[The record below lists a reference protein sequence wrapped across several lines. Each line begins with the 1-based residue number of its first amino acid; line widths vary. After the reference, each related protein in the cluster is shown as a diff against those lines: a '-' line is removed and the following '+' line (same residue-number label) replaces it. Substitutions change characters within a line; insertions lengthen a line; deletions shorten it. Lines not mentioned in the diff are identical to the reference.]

1 MTAWYYSDTQR
12 NRLGPVAATDLAQLH
27 DNGQLAPEV
36 LVWREGMPDWR
47 PWREVMDEVLGGA
60 APARFAAP
68 PPVEPST
75 AAREGVNPYAMA
87 EPLATRAS
95 VDARSPYAAPSASVA
110 TAGPV
115 VHGGRVVYA
124 GFLKRFAASTVD
136 SFATTILAYALLIPL
151 VMVMGVGM
159 AGLSGL
165 GPDASAG
172 LGLGMMAGIYGV
184 MLGVPALYFGWMQ
197 SSSWQAT
204 LGKRV
209 ADVKLVRGDGSP
221 VGFWRATLRYLAM
234 TATFLLTCGLGAL
247 ASAIMTAVTERRQAL
262 HDLICDTIVV
272 DRHAYTARAQLQ
284 REELNTASIVVL
296 VLYALLIVGVF
307 VIAVAAGVMGANA

>member
-12 NRLGPVAATDLAQLH
+12 NRLGPVAAADLALLH

-36 LVWREGMPDWR
+36 LVWREGMPDWK
-47 PWREVMDEVLGGA
+47 PWREVMDEVLGRGG
-60 APARFAAP
+60 PARFAAP
-68 PPVEPST
+68 APVDPAL

-87 EPLATRAS
+87 EP
-95 VDARSPYAAPSASVA
+95 RSPYAAPSAAVA
-110 TAGPV
+110 MAPGV
-115 VHGGRVVYA
+115 VQGGRVVYA
-124 GFLKRFAASTVD
+124 GFLKRFAASIVD
-136 SFATTILAYALLIPL
+136 SFATTILSYALLIPL

-204 LGKRV
+204 LGKRM

-221 VGFWRATLRYLAM
+221 VGFWRAALRYLAM
-234 TATFLLTCGLGAL
+234 AATFALTCGLGAL

-262 HDLICDTIVV
+262 HDLICDTVVV
-272 DRHAYTARAQLQ
+272 DQHAYTATGHLQ

-296 VLYALLIVGVF
+296 VLYALLLVGVF
-307 VIAVAAGVMGANA
+307 AIAIGAGILGASS